1 MIKHARILLLAV
13 LALALTVAAAAQA
26 KPARV
31 ASAVTVTAGKPTEFG
46 FKLSTKTVTHG
57 SVTFKVTN
65 GGQIPHDFKLCSK
78 AVKSDAANA
87 CTGKVTKLL
96 NAGQSATL
104 TVSIAKAGKYEYL
117 CTVAGHAAGG
127 MKGILTVK

>member
-31 ASAVTVTAGKPTEFG
+31 ATTVTVTAGKPTEFG

-57 SVTFKVTN
+57 SVTFSVKNSGTV
-65 GGQIPHDFKLCSK
+65 PHDFKVCSA
-78 AVKSDAANA
+78 AVKSDAANSCKGHGTA
-87 CTGKVTKLL
+87 MLSP
-96 NAGQSATL
+96 GQSAKL
-104 TVSIAKAGKYEYL
+104 TVTLAKAGKYEYL
-117 CTVAGHAAGG
+117 CTVAGHAIAG